1 MKNNLTLESGLEV
14 DFTPD
19 FDMPNE
25 AQIDKVTWTLP
36 DPINT
41 KTVQLLDPEYFLIGK
56 DETNE
61 TQFISYW
68 LTSSESSSYSRTSK
82 CRVLPNT
89 ITFRTTTISSR
100 QCNYYTAR
108 SGFCRSYYRNTVPV
122 DLPNR

>member
-1 MKNNLTLESGLEV
+1 MKINLTLESGLEV

-41 KTVQLLDPEYFLIGK
+41 KTVQLLDPEYFLIGE

-61 TQFISYW
+61 T
-68 LTSSESSSYSRTSK
+68 
-82 CRVLPNT
+82 
-89 ITFRTTTISSR
+89 
-100 QCNYYTAR
+100 
-108 SGFCRSYYRNTVPV
+108 
-122 DLPNR
+122 